1 MPYKDPQAR
10 IEYQRKYR
18 NECAGAISQRRS
30 LSRLVNRDLEAD
42 RKYYAANREKTKP
55 EHEGI

>member
-1 MPYKDPQAR
+1 
-10 IEYQRKYR
+10 
-18 NECAGAISQRRS
+18 
-30 LSRLVNRDLEAD
+30 LVNRDLEAD